1 MKKGHR
7 TLYLNRTIL
16 LIMMIGYLALLI
28 LMLCMD
34 WYLIGEY
41 QRKNREQEKGLLH
54 TYVENTEAAMDKVD
68 KLIYDIYSFD
78 DNFDNLSRVQPD
90 VLEYGDAWEL
100 KETMNQKMLI
110 EENLHGYYIFYGG
123 RTKPWYNVNTERI
136 APEKAPVLRNLL
148 SQLLNRDLNTPN
160 SRESQMRSWVT
171 VSADNEVCLAISCE
185 KGKVALYGLHSL
197 GKIENAVQE
206 GAEKKLEVMILE
218 DGIIL
223 KNKELA
229 KQLDLLGKVQDSTEE
244 YTARIGSYQVY
255 GQRIRNTSLW
265 IFMAYE
271 TNLWSVMNVQQ
282 LLLLIVTMLSVLAV
296 WALYRFTKRQV
307 LTPIR
312 RLTGIMDEIRAG
324 ETKTV
329 PDMDAR
335 FYEIRQINDTL
346 SQMVQALEQQRVK
359 TVEEAVEKQKAQMQY
374 LQLQLKPHF
383 YLNGLKTLNALV
395 LEKET
400 DKMQELI
407 LNLSKH
413 IRYLLQVDRET
424 VALKAEIAF
433 VKNYV
438 DLQKHVTGRRV
449 FCEVQAPKETEDW
462 MVPVL
467 CIQTFVE
474 NSVKY
479 ARFGSVQV
487 PLEILVTAD
496 VLVTEEGRFLDLNI
510 QDNGQGYPEEI
521 LEEINKN
528 TDKGSRSVGIN
539 NIKRRCRLLY
549 GERAE
554 YYFTNQDG
562 AMSELILPEEKKN
575 NECIISG

>member
-1 MKKGHR
+1 MKRTHR
-7 TLYLNRTIL
+7 TLYLNRTIVL
-16 LIMMIGYLALLI
+16 VMMIGYLALLI

-54 TYVENTEAAMDKVD
+54 TYVESTEAAMNKVD

-78 DNFDNLSRVQPD
+78 DNFDRLSRIQPD

-123 RTKPWYNVNTERI
+123 RTKPWYNVNTELI
-136 APEKAPVLRNLL
+136 APEKAPVLKNLL
-148 SQLLNRDLNTPN
+148 TQLLNRNLNTPD

-171 VSADNEVCLAISCE
+171 VSAEDEVCLAISCE

-197 GKIENAVQE
+197 GNIENEVQE
-206 GAEKKLEVMILE
+206 SAGKKPDVMILE

-229 KQLDLLGKVQDSTEE
+229 KQLELPGKMQDSREE
-244 YTARIGSYQVY
+244 YTNRIGKYQVY
-255 GQRIRNTSLW
+255 GERIRNTNLW
-265 IFMAYE
+265 IFTAYE

-282 LLLLIVTMLSVLAV
+282 LLLLIVTVLSVLAV
-296 WALYRFTKRQV
+296 CVLYRFTRRQV

-312 RLTGIMDEIRAG
+312 RLTEIMDEIRAG
-324 ETKTV
+324 ESAVV

-346 SQMVQALEQQRVK
+346 SQMVQALEEQRVR

-424 VALKAEIAF
+424 VTLKMEIEF
-433 VKNYV
+433 VQNYV
-438 DLQKHVTGRRV
+438 ELQKHVTGRQV
-449 FCEVQAPKETEDW
+449 FCEVQTVEDAEQW

-487 PLEILVTAD
+487 PLQIQITAD
-496 VLVTEEGRFLDLNI
+496 VLVTEEGRFLDLSI

-521 LEEINKN
+521 LEEINKETN
-528 TDKGSRSVGIN
+528 TGSRSVGIN
-539 NIKRRCRLLY
+539 NIKRRCQLLY

-562 AMSELILPEEKKN
+562 AMSELILPEEKQN
-575 NECIISG
+575 DECIISG